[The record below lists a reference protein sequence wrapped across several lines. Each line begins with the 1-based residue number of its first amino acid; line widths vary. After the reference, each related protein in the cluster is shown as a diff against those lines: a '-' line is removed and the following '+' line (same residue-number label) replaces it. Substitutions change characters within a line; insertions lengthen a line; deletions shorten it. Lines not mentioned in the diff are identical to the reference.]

1 MPTNTNVVAGMFEP
15 RGFMGTVPKDK
26 ASGITVTR
34 GDICNRDAGTTPD
47 SWRTCPTSGTGP
59 FVFAVETVAAA
70 SAKTKFQ
77 AIDYECEVMVTNDAA
92 GAIEPGAF
100 VQTSATVAGRV
111 MAWAAGTTGRICGV
125 YLRLAGQADG
135 GTATTTLAANGVGII
150 RFYPNGIPALSA

>member
-15 RGFMGTVPKDK
+15 RFFVGTVPKDK

-34 GDICNRDAGTTPD
+34 GDICNRDTGTAPD
-47 SWRTCPTSGTGP
+47 SWRTCPTSGLGP

-92 GAIEPGAF
+92 GAIEPGAR
-100 VQTSATVAGRV
+100 VQTSATVAGRI
-111 MAWAAGTTGRICGV
+111 MAYAAGTTDRICGV

-150 RFYPNGIPALSA
+150 RFYPNGAPSLGA